1 MKINFPLHLLV
12 LIPLICAAPLSAQLP
27 GTPIIET
34 TGNDEGL
41 IEKATKLREA
51 GKLLKDAQVAEQMEK
66 PEAAAV
72 ELAEENVQALK
83 TREVAEKARKGF
95 LRVGYFFLCKRCDH
109 WHFNLAGGYAVGK
122 DTIASCYHVIKPGDD
137 MREGYLVA
145 VDCEDNV
152 IPVTKVLAADKA
164 LDTVILRVE
173 GGNQSPLGL
182 SDAVAVGD
190 PAYCYSFPLG
200 QRGYFS
206 NGIVNRFYWKGPRK
220 GDAGS
225 LEELRSL
232 RVNVS
237 TDWAPGSSGAA
248 IVDEKANVIGHV
260 DTISPLSEGGKRP
273 AAKPEKSAEG
283 GKAQAPA
290 GGKDRFGGATLI
302 TLHEAIPARAI
313 KAIITKLNATPPAE
327 K

>member
-1 MKINFPLHLLV
+1 MKIPSHLL
-12 LIPLICAAPLSAQLP
+12 LLALLPLFCAAPSLAQLP

-34 TGNDEGL
+34 AGNDDEL
-41 IEKATKLREA
+41 IQKASKLREA
-51 GKLLKDAQVAEQMEK
+51 GKLMKDAQVAEQMDK
-66 PEAAAV
+66 PEPGAV
-72 ELAEENVQALK
+72 ELAAENGQVLK
-83 TREVAEKARKGF
+83 TREVADKARKGF

-109 WHFNLAGGYAVGK
+109 WHFNLAGGYAIGK

-145 VDCEDNV
+145 VDWENNV

-173 GGNQSPLGL
+173 GGTQVPLGL

-225 LEELRSL
+225 LEELRAL

-260 DTISPLSEGGKRP
+260 DTISPLSEGGRRP
-273 AAKPEKSAEG
+273 AAKPEKPADG
-283 GKAQAPA
+283 GKAQGPA
-290 GGKDRFGGATLI
+290 AGKDRFNGATLI

-313 KAIITKLNATPPAE
+313 KAIIAKLNATPAAE